1 MEHIAELYTDVQVP
15 TTEIN
20 SGVTDQI
27 PIMNA
32 EVVHGI
38 CKQTE
43 IETEEGNDK
52 IIMGNIELG
61 MKFIEFDNK
70 ILSLTEELMKLKLEN
85 QDLEMQLNDIAV
97 TFKANIGIKFLGL
110 KDHCVFPT

>member
-1 MEHIAELYTDVQVP
+1 MKIANSNTNIREFENVEHIAESYTDVQVP

-20 SGVTDQI
+20 SGVTNQI

-32 EVVHGI
+32 EVVHDI

-52 IIMGNIELG
+52 IIRENIELR
-61 MKFIEFDNK
+61 MKLIEFDNK
-70 ILSLTEELMKLKLEN
+70 ISSITEHHEN
-85 QDLEMQLNDIAV
+85 MPI
-97 TFKANIGIKFLGL
+97 
-110 KDHCVFPT
+110 